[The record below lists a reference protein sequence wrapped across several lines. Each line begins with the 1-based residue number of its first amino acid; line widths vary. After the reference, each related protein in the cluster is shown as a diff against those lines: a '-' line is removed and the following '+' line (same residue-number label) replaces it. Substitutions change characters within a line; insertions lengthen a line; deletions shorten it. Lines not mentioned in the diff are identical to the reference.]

1 MKKKITFFVLHL
13 GYGGIETSVI
23 NTVNSLIDYFDIEIV
38 SFYNLEKNQVNM
50 IDKKVKIKYL
60 YEGEPNKKEFI
71 KSVKRFNV
79 VKAFKEGKKSL
90 DIINKK
96 KHLVADAIK
105 NSKSDY
111 LISTRMEFNILLS
124 EYGSD
129 KCIKIAQEHCYHNHN
144 KKYLSTIKDKYNNID
159 YLLALTKTLENDYKE
174 VLKGNTITKT
184 KVVTI
189 PNMLY
194 EIPKEVSNLNSKN
207 LITVGRLDTLKRNDD
222 IIRAFSKIDNK
233 DYTLTIIGDGK
244 EEDNLKN
251 LTSELNIED
260 RVIFTGY
267 KTKEEIKNYMLNS
280 NIFLMASETEGLP
293 MVLLEALSYGL
304 PCIVYDIE
312 NGVRDIIED
321 SYNGFIIK
329 NRNEEEYVNRI
340 NHLLSNESELK
351 QFGKNARESINNF
364 TKEEVVKK
372 WLDILK

>member
-50 IDKKVKIKYL
+50 LNKKVKIKYL
-60 YEGEPNKKEFI
+60 YDGEPNKKEFI

-79 VKAFKEGKKSL
+79 VKVFKEGKKSL

-96 KHLVADAIK
+96 KNLVADAIK
-105 NSKSDY
+105 NCTSDY
-111 LISTRMEFNILLS
+111 LISTRMEFNVLLS
-124 EYGSD
+124 EYGKD
-129 KCIKIAQEHCYHNHN
+129 ECIKIAEEHCYHNHN
-144 KKYLSTIKDKYNNID
+144 KKYLSTIKNKYNNID
-159 YLLALTKTLENDYKE
+159 YLLALTKTLEHDYKE
-174 VLKGNTITKT
+174 LLKNNTKT

-194 EIPKEVSNLNSKN
+194 ELPKDVSTLNNKN

-222 IIRAFSKIDNK
+222 IIRAFSKINYK

-244 EEDNLKN
+244 EEENLKQ
-251 LTSELNIED
+251 LTSELNLEE

-267 KTKEEIKNYMLNS
+267 KTKEEIKEYMLKS

-312 NGVRDIIED
+312 NGVRDIIKNN
-321 SYNGFIIK
+321 YNGFIIK
-329 NRNEEEYVNRI
+329 NRNEEEYVNKI
-340 NHLLSNESELK
+340 DELLSNKKELK
-351 QFGKNARESINNF
+351 EFGKNARDSINDF

-372 WLDILK
+372 WFDILK